1 MIYIPSKQKKQ
12 GLAFLL
18 LALISWAPH
27 ASANPA
33 DLETGRDIFYKHC
46 KACHGDKGDGKTF
59 AANVLNPPPK
69 NFTVEELKKELT
81 DGPIRYEREEG
92 HRHDA
97 VGIEPHPKRNPRC
110 GALHPKK
117 TDATGKVKGF
127 PFYFFIS
134 FPSLFSMEAILD
146 SSRPDLPSR

>member
-46 KACHGDKGDGKTF
+46 HACHGDKGDGKTF

-69 NFTVEELKKELT
+69 NFTAEQSKKELT
-81 DGPIRYEREEG
+81 EERMIQSVTEGRKGTAMMPWGSNLTQKEIR
-92 HRHDA
+92 A
-97 VGIEPHPKRNPRC
+97 VVHYIR
-110 GALHPKK
+110 KK
-117 TDATGKVKGF
+117 LMQLK
-127 PFYFFIS
+127 
-134 FPSLFSMEAILD
+134 
-146 SSRPDLPSR
+146 